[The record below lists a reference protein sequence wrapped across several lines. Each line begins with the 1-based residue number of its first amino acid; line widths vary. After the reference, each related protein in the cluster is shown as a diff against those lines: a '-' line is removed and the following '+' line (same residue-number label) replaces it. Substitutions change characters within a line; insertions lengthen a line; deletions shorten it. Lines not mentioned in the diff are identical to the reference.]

1 MARPKAEKLIP
12 ACPICGNNMQV
23 EYNANMNQI
32 AGTADWH
39 LDFTPRIK
47 MCADCNRSLVEAVN
61 KWFKK
66 QDKTGFYK
74 KRWVKT

>member
-23 EYNANMNQI
+23 EYSTNMNQI

-39 LDFTPRIK
+39 LDFSSRIK

-61 KWFKK
+61 KWFRHR
-66 QDKTGFYK
+66 DKTGFYRK
-74 KRWVKT
+74 KWVKA

>member
-1 MARPKAEKLIP
+1 MATPKAEKLIP

-23 EYNANMNQI
+23 EYSANMNQI

-39 LDFTPRIK
+39 LDFSPRIK

-61 KWFKK
+61 KGFRHR
-66 QDKTGFYK
+66 DKTGFYRK
-74 KRWVKT
+74 KWGKA